1 LKPNPY
7 QEKRRERK
15 SNMRIPGF
23 TAEAS
28 LYKTSEH
35 YRLAGAGAPRMR
47 VLPQQILAERIPPG
61 FDWSVTY
68 LDPVRELELLG
79 GLQLLP
85 LEPFVPFAS

>member
-1 LKPNPY
+1 
-7 QEKRRERK
+7 
-15 SNMRIPGF
+15 
-23 TAEAS
+23 
-28 LYKTSEH
+28 
-35 YRLAGAGAPRMR
+35 MR

-85 LEPFVPFAS
+85 LEPFMPFAS